1 MQGVNIWSMKCGR
14 AMQSGYKAVKDITIV
29 LHHELTLY
37 NYKENNNNVK

>member
-1 MQGVNIWSMKCGR
+1 MKCGR
-14 AMQSGYKAVKDITIV
+14 AMQIGYKAVKDITIV